1 MTRVLMYCTAG
12 CPFCQAAERLLA
24 GKGLREVERVRVDLQ
39 PERRAEMMHKSGRR
53 SVPQIWIGERH
64 IGGSGELHALERS
77 GELDRLLGKS
87 T

>member
-1 MTRVLMYCTAG
+1 MYCTAG
-12 CPFCQAAERLLA
+12 CPFCHAAERLLA
-24 GKGLREVERVRVDLQ
+24 GKGLREVEQVRVDLQ

-64 IGGSGELHALERS
+64 IGGSEELHALERS